1 MIRWGFLGAG
11 WIATT
16 ALAPAVHSAKN
27 GILHGVASRDRGR
40 AEALQPQKIYA
51 RYEDLLADPEID
63 AVYINLANHQHCQW
77 AVAALAAGK
86 HVLCEKPLALDRA
99 QGQVMADA
107 AKKYDRVL
115 VEAVWSRWHP
125 RFVRIVELVAGGD
138 IGELVGIDS
147 AFCFTAQFTNN
158 YRFISEMGGGSLLDV
173 GVYQAHLWRALNK
186 GEPEL
191 KIESLTQSLGATGE
205 DLTTQMIGELVGID
219 SAFCFTA
226 QFNNNYRFISEMG
239 GGSLLDVGVYQAHLW
254 RALNEDEPELKI
266 ESFTQSLGA
275 TGEDLTTQV
284 SGELGNGVKI
294 NSLASFEM
302 PETQRLVI
310 AGELA
315 TIKCLGNDAFTS
327 WKKPSSL
334 SVGNHLEEF
343 EPVDPYCIMIENF
356 GNHIEGKPAWILP
369 IEQSLYVMKLLDQI
383 KSSVA

>member
-16 ALAPAVHSAKN
+16 AVAPAVHSARN

-40 AEALQPQKIYA
+40 AAALHPQKVYA

-77 AVAALAAGK
+77 TVAALAAGK
-86 HVLCEKPLALDRA
+86 DVLCEKPLALDRA

-107 AKKYDRVL
+107 AKKYNRLL

-125 RFVRIVELVAGGD
+125 RFVRIVELVARGD

-147 AFCFTAQFTNN
+147 AFCFTAQFSNN
-158 YRFISEMGGGSLLDV
+158 YRLISG
-173 GVYQAHLWRALNK
+173 
-186 GEPEL
+186 
-191 KIESLTQSLGATGE
+191 
-205 DLTTQMIGELVGID
+205 
-219 SAFCFTA
+219 
-226 QFNNNYRFISEMG
+226 MG

-294 NSLASFEM
+294 NALASFEM

-327 WKKPSSL
+327 WKKSSSL